1 MALPFIEQIFNSV
14 ESLKTK
20 VDNKVDKTLV
30 NLTNK
35 NLNEITETGL
45 YYVTFANCTNTPI
58 AAGTNG
64 YLIVIALTSNFSLQ
78 KYFTYNKNQNF
89 ERRNVNGSWT
99 DWQES

>member
-1 MALPFIEQIFNSV
+1 MSLPFIEQIFNSV

-45 YYVTFANCTNTPI
+45 YYVTFANCTNTPTT
-58 AAGTNG
+58 AGTNG

-78 KYFTYNKNQNF
+78 KYFTYNKNQSF
-89 ERRNVNGSWT
+89 ERRNVNGVWT
-99 DWQES
+99 AWQEV